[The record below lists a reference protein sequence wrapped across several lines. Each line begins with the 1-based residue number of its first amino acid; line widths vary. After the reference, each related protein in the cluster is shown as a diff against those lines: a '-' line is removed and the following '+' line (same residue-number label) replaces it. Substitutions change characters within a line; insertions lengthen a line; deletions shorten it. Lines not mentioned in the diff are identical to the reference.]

1 MAYSEKVFGQ
11 KIIQI
16 LQNDVINLR
25 WILNAGSGN
34 VIKEREGSLNKSHV
48 IIRAEF
54 CQDVSTSKNIKDYQE
69 QPEAWSEAWGR
80 HPHKEPAC

>member
-1 MAYSEKVFGQ
+1 MAYSEKEFGQ

-16 LQNDVINLR
+16 LQNEVINVR
-25 WILNAGSGN
+25 WILNAGSGD

-54 CQDVSTSKNIKDYQE
+54 C
-69 QPEAWSEAWGR
+69 
-80 HPHKEPAC
+80 

>member
-25 WILNAGSGN
+25 CILNAGSGD
-34 VIKEREGSLNKSHV
+34 VIKEREGSLNKIHV

-54 CQDVSTSKNIKDYQE
+54 CQDVSTSQE
-69 QPEAWSEAWGR
+69 HQGLPGTT
-80 HPHKEPAC
+80 